1 MINAALAQYLT
12 NKQFV
17 VLRRKKDGMP
27 LNVSYTEDGLKWT
40 SNKLGRSLYYKK
52 AKIQFGKIVHYG
64 EEHDTSIS
72 PDVYVELFV
81 PKEHKRTDMQTAEL
95 RWVDKA
101 LRLCY

>member
-1 MINAALAQYLT
+1 MINAALAKYLT
-12 NKQFV
+12 DKQFV

-40 SNKLGRSLYYKK
+40 SNKLGRALYYKK
-52 AKIQFGKIVHYG
+52 AQIRFGKIVHYG
-64 EEHDTSIS
+64 EYSNEMS

-81 PKEHKRTDMQTAEL
+81 PKEHKRADMQTAEL